1 MIGSTTDD
9 QYQRFK
15 ESAESTLGEFTRSA
29 LSTATESLSGGV
41 WHPHGFAIW
50 DLRAIPQLG
59 KLRLHVWP
67 DMDRKIRP
75 WGPRIHRHGWHLAS
89 LVLTGTYRDVLYSDS
104 AQQPGSGGWRP
115 VTPYR
120 VEALPGDQRRITPE
134 DGTLY
139 IRQEEHR
146 EVNASDM
153 HYIPAGKFHDT
164 LIPTDEFVATLV
176 LLGQEQGM
184 GSSAVEEQRLGPR
197 IHQRSTLTGPEAE
210 RIVAGLEDRLRD
222 SGHAP

>member
-1 MIGSTTDD
+1 MTGSTDDD
-9 QYQRFK
+9 QYQQFK
-15 ESAESTLGEFTRSA
+15 ESAESTLREFARSA
-29 LSTATESLSGGV
+29 LPAATRSLSGGV
-41 WHPHGFAIW
+41 WHPYGFAIW
-50 DLRAIPQLG
+50 DLRTIPRLG

-67 DMDRKIRP
+67 DVDRKVRP

-104 AQQPGSGGWRP
+104 AQRPGSGDWRP

-120 VEALPGDQRRITPE
+120 VETLPGDKRRITPE
-134 DGTLY
+134 DGTLH
-139 IRQEEHR
+139 IRQKERR
-146 EVNASDM
+146 EVGASGM
-153 HYIPAGKFHDT
+153 HYIPAGRFHDT

-176 LLGQEQGM
+176 LLGHEQGM

-210 RIVAGLEDRLRD
+210 RVLAGLEDRLHG
-222 SGHAP
+222 SGRAP